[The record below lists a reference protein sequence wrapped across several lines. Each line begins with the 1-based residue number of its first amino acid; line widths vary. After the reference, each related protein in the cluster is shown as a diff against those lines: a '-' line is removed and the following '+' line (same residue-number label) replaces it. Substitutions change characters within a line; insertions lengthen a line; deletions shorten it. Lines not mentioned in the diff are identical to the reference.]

1 MCANVMRVRECNYN
15 CIYIT
20 NHKLYHVVEKFVA
33 VSEFPSHHK
42 SNVTGALPSLV
53 PQTRDLLS
61 IVYSMVNSEE
71 PGT

>member
-1 MCANVMRVRECNYN
+1 MCANVMRVQECNHN

-42 SNVTGALPSLV
+42 SNVSGALPSLV
-53 PQTRDLLS
+53 PRAVNFFPLF
-61 IVYSMVNSEE
+61 IVR
-71 PGT
+71 